1 MHIKKGDTVVV
12 MSGDD
17 RVKRGKVLL
26 VVPRAG
32 KIKVE
37 GVNKVYKHVK
47 PNQRNRQG
55 GRLSKEMPIDV
66 SNVMLIDP
74 QSNAPT
80 RVGIRYLADGSKER
94 YAKRS
99 GASLG
104 RVSGPRKAYAKGQQA
119 ARPAG
124 Q

>member
-1 MHIKKGDTVVV
+1 MHIKKGDTVIV

-17 RVKRGKVLL
+17 RGKRGKVLK
-26 VVPRAG
+26 VDPKAG

-37 GVNKVYKHVK
+37 GINKVYKHVK

-55 GRLSKEMPIDV
+55 GRLSKEMPINV

-74 QSNAPT
+74 QTNAPT
-80 RVGIRYLADGSKER
+80 RVGVRYLADGSKER

-99 GASLG
+99 GLGMG

-119 ARPAG
+119 AKTPG